1 MPPNDAAPDA
11 TASKARF
18 EALFANAPFSVQL
31 LAADGRTLA
40 VNRAWEDLWQAMDGL
55 KDYVLRE
62 YNILEDP
69 QLAAKGIDVFLR
81 RAFQGESV
89 DLPTILYDPAELGRA
104 GRARWLKASAHPI
117 KDPAGALREVLLIH
131 EDVTDR
137 TRAENALRASE
148 MRLKQ
153 LANTIPQLAWMAEP
167 DGAIHWYNDRWY
179 EYTGTS
185 PADMEGWG
193 WQSVHDPAVLPSVV
207 ELWKRSIA
215 TGDTFQMTFPL
226 RGRDGGFR
234 PFFTLVAPLKDAEGK
249 VVQWFGT
256 NTDVS
261 PLQEAQQALRATEER
276 LRIATEAGD
285 IGIWDWDVVDD
296 RVVWSDRVYLLHGL
310 ESGGF
315 GGKGADFAALL
326 HPDDAGWMWKR
337 IEAALSAGEGFSAD
351 FRIVLPDGT
360 PRWLSTWARVH
371 RRKDGV
377 PERMVGATI
386 SIDAYKKAEA
396 TLVEADRRKDEF
408 LAMLAHEL
416 RNPLAPITSA
426 AHLLGLSV
434 PDEKRI
440 QFASEIIKRQARH
453 MTELVDDLLDVSRV
467 TRGLVQLKKE
477 AVDVNSAIASAIEQ
491 VRPLVEERHHVL
503 ATWTDP
509 KPVSVFADR
518 TRLIQ
523 MIVNLLNNAAKYTP
537 EGGEIA
543 LRIEAVADRVAIV
556 VKDNG
561 LGIEPA
567 FLPHLFDLFSQG
579 ARTPDRAQGGLGI
592 GLALVRSIVHLHGG
606 EVEARSEG
614 AGMGSTFTL
623 WLPLA
628 GKRPADE
635 APAQSTTAPRRPA
648 IGLDILI
655 VDDNLDAARS
665 LAALLGGSG
674 HRVTVSADAKGALE
688 VPEDRIPRVF
698 ILDIGMPTMDGYELA
713 RRLRAR
719 PATAAAI
726 LIALTGYGHA
736 SDRELALSAG
746 FDHHFVKPVPMEKLA
761 AALAAAARGNAPTA
775 RSRPPKG

>member
-1 MPPNDAAPDA
+1 MGATDDAA
-11 TASKARF
+11 TSEARF
-18 EALFANAPFSVQL
+18 KALFASSPFSVQL

-40 VNRAWEDLWQAMDGL
+40 VNKAWEDLWQATDGL

-81 RAFQGESV
+81 RALQGESV
-89 DLPTILYDPAELGRA
+89 DIPAVLYDPAELGRS

-117 KDPAGALREVLLIH
+117 KDDAGVLREVFLIH

-167 DGAIHWYNDRWY
+167 DGSIHWYNDRWY
-179 EYTGTS
+179 EYTGTM

-193 WQSVHDPAVLPSVV
+193 WQSVHDPAVLPGVV
-207 ELWKRSIA
+207 EQWRRSIA
-215 TGDTFQMTFPL
+215 TGDSFQMTFPL
-226 RGRDGGFR
+226 RGRNGAFR

-261 PLQEAQQALRATEER
+261 ALQEAQQALRTTEER
-276 LRIATEAGD
+276 LRLATQAGN
-285 IGIWDWDVVDD
+285 IGIWDWDVAGDS
-296 RVVWSDRVYLLHGL
+296 VVWSDRVYVLHGL
-310 ESGGF
+310 EPGEF
-315 GGKGADFAALL
+315 GGTAQDFAALI
-326 HPDDAGWMWKR
+326 HPEDADWMWKR
-337 IEAALSAGEGFSAD
+337 IETALAHRDGFSAE

-371 RRKDGV
+371 RGKDNGA
-377 PERMVGATI
+377 ERMLGATI

-396 TLVEADRRKDEF
+396 ALMEVDRRKDEF

-426 AHLLGLSV
+426 AHLLSA
-434 PDEKRI
+434 PAADEKRI
-440 QFASEIIKRQARH
+440 RLASEIIIRQARH

-467 TRGLVQLKKE
+467 TRGLAELKKE
-477 AVDVNSAIASAIEQ
+477 TLGINAAIASAIEQ
-491 VRPLVEERHHVL
+491 VRPLIEARRHVL
-503 ATWTDP
+503 TTWTDP
-509 KPVSVFADR
+509 RPVSVFGDR
-518 TRLIQ
+518 TRVIQ
-523 MIVNLLNNAAKYTP
+523 VIVNLLNNAAKYTP

-543 LRIEAVADRVAIV
+543 LRVEVEAERVAIV

-561 LGIEPA
+561 LGIEA
-567 FLPHLFDLFSQG
+567 ALLPHVFDLFTQG

-592 GLALVRSIVHLHGG
+592 GLALVRSIANLHGG
-606 EVEARSEG
+606 KVEARSDG
-614 AGMGSTFTL
+614 GGKGSTFTL

-628 GKRPADE
+628 EKRSADDAPAEAVASPRPA
-635 APAQSTTAPRRPA
+635 T
-648 IGLDILI
+648 GVDILI

-665 LAALLGGSG
+665 LAALLEGAG
-674 HRVTVSADAKGALE
+674 HRVAVSADARGALE
-688 VPEDRIPRVF
+688 VPESRIPRVF

-719 PATAAAI
+719 SASAAAI

-736 SDRELALSAG
+736 SDREKGRCAG
-746 FDHHFVKPVPMEKLA
+746 FDHHLVKPVDMEELA
-761 AALAAAARGNAPTA
+761 AILATASQGGPPAAR
-775 RSRPPKG
+775 SQPPEA